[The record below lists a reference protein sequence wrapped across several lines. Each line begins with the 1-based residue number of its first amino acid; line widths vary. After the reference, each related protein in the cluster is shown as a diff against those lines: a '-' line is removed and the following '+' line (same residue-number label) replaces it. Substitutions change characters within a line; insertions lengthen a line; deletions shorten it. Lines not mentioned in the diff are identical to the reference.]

1 MSETEIMETQSA
13 TDAQPQTENQEPG
26 RSYTQEEFDKHMAG
40 MRRSI
45 EAKFERQFSD
55 LGDIDEL
62 KQLKAT
68 AEKQRQEEALK
79 KGEFEKILQE
89 LAQKKDAE
97 ISKRDDVIRE
107 YRVNTPLLDA
117 AARYRAVAP
126 EQIQT
131 LLAGKVKLSD
141 TGEVEVLDGS
151 GTVRYDDGGKL
162 YSVDNLVKEFLDA
175 NPHFVAPGA
184 ATTNTQSSVSAVTSG
199 DIDIAGLDLT
209 RPEHRKLYKEA
220 KSKGLI

>member
-1 MSETEIMETQSA
+1 MSETEIMDTAATETA
-13 TDAQPQTENQEPG
+13 TQTTQEPG

-40 MRRSI
+40 MRKSL
-45 EAKFERQFSD
+45 EAKYERQFSE
-55 LGDIDEL
+55 LGDLDEL

-68 AEKQRQEEALK
+68 AEKQRTEEALK

-89 LAQKKDAE
+89 MAQKKDAE

-126 EQIQT
+126 EQIKT
-131 LLAGKVKLSD
+131 LLAGKVKLND
-141 TGEVEVLDGS
+141 AGEVEVLDGS
-151 GTVRYDDGGKL
+151 GTVRYDDSGKL
-162 YSVDNLVKEFLDA
+162 YSVDNLVKEFLDT

-184 ATTNTQSSVSAVTSG
+184 ATTNTQSSVSAASG
-199 DIDIAGLDLT
+199 TADVDLNDLDLT
-209 RPEHRKLYKEA
+209 RPEHRKIYKEA
-220 KSKGLI
+220 RAKGLI

>member
-1 MSETEIMETQSA
+1 VSETEIMETAA
-13 TDAQPQTENQEPG
+13 TETATQTTQEPG

-40 MRRSI
+40 MRKSL
-45 EAKFERQFSD
+45 EAKYERQFSE
-55 LGDIDEL
+55 LGDLDEL

-68 AEKQRQEEALK
+68 AEKQRTEEALK

-89 LAQKKDAE
+89 MAQKKDAE
-97 ISKRDDVIRE
+97 ISKRDEVIRE

-131 LLAGKVKLSD
+131 LLAGKVKLND
-141 TGEVEVLDGS
+141 AGEVEVLDGS
-151 GTVRYDDGGKL
+151 GTVRYDDSGKL
-162 YSVDNLVKEFLDA
+162 FSVDNLVKEFLDT

-184 ATTNTQSSVSAVTSG
+184 ATTNTQSSVSAASG
-199 DIDIAGLDLT
+199 KTDVDINDLDLT
-209 RPEHRKLYKEA
+209 RPEHRKIYKEA
-220 KSKGLI
+220 RAKGLI